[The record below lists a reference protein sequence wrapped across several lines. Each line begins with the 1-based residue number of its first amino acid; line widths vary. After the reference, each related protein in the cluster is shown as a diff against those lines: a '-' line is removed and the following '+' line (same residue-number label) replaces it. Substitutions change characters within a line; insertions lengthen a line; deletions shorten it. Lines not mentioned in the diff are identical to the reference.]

1 MHVNKQKKSIGVKS
15 MNEHFE
21 MMPMIEPNRLFITEH
36 HDHVVYEYYLMG
48 SIGHPEKY
56 LDLCH
61 ALRTAGPQDI
71 FILRLN
77 SGGGEVRTGN
87 QIINALKES
96 QAETVGFIEHDCGSM
111 TTFIFLACQRWGVS
125 KYAEWFSHTVSG
137 GNYGKESET
146 FEASQFLRKQTHKRI
161 QEEYSN
167 FLTDDEIQSI
177 LRGSDVYLDSD
188 EIMER
193 LEVFD
198 EARANAPC
206 DCGNPLCG
214 IEEDQP
220 SFDELVESAVTRALE
235 QYEKKKAND
244 EKKAAR
250 KAKPKTSKVTVEAD
264 SLTIT
269 GDVSLKSE

>member
-1 MHVNKQKKSIGVKS
+1 MQKVKTL
-15 MNEHFE
+15 NENFE
-21 MMPMIEPNRLFITEH
+21 MMPIIEPNRLFITEH

-61 ALRTAGPQDI
+61 ALRTAGPQDQ

-96 QAETVGFIEHDCGSM
+96 QALTIGYIEHDCGSM
-111 TTFIFLACQRWGVS
+111 TTFIFLACDTWAVS

-137 GNYGKESET
+137 GNYGKECET
-146 FEASQFLRKQTHKRI
+146 FEASQFLRRQTHKRVE
-161 QEEYSN
+161 EEYRN
-167 FLTDDEIQSI
+167 FLTSVEIDSI
-177 LRGSDVYLDSD
+177 LKGSDVYLDSE

-193 LEVFD
+193 LEVFQ
-198 EARANAPC
+198 EARESMPC
-206 DCGNPLCG
+206 DCGDPMCG
-214 IEEDQP
+214 VQEDQP
-220 SFDELVESAVTRALE
+220 SFEDMVKAAVAAGIAEHEKNKSAA
-235 QYEKKKAND
+235 

-250 KAKPKTSKVTVEAD
+250 KKPKPVEQKA
-264 SLTIT
+264 
-269 GDVSLKSE
+269 E